1 MKKALMVIDVQKDV
15 VEEALN
21 TDGIVANI
29 NSLIQKARASNTP
42 IIWVQHSDD
51 YLVKGSDGW
60 QFVDELKPALQ
71 DLRIYKTEPS
81 SFAGTPLRDELQK
94 MGIDSLIITGAQT
107 DMCVNATSNDAAAM
121 GYEVTLASDSHTTV
135 DTPSQTAQQ
144 IIDAKNSQFA
154 SLGKV
159 LPATSII
166 F

>member
-21 TDGIVANI
+21 TFDVVANI
-29 NSLIQKARASNTP
+29 NTLIEKARSSDTP

-51 YLVKGSDGW
+51 YLVKGSVGW
-60 QFVDELKPALQ
+60 QIVDELKPSTE

-81 SFAGTPLRDELQK
+81 SFAGTPLRDELQR

-121 GYEVTLASDSHTTV
+121 GYQVTLASDSHTTI

-144 IIDAKNSQFA
+144 IIDEKNSQFA
-154 SLGKV
+154 SIGKV
-159 LPATSII
+159 LPAEAII